1 VSETPRHSLERL
13 RVERALERD
22 LSDRPDIGAGER
34 AALRAQAH
42 AVDIAEAARDAEL
55 ITVAN
60 RGYLELRQ
68 AAGLVAGQAKA
79 PDTLEQLFA
88 QLGPTGAGAGNAA
101 DT

>member
-1 VSETPRHSLERL
+1 VSERRRDTRDRR

-22 LSDRPDIGAGER
+22 LSERRDIGPGER

-42 AVDIAEAARDAEL
+42 AVDLAETACDPEL

-60 RGYLELRQ
+60 RGYLELRES
-68 AAGLVAGQAKA
+68 AGLTAGQAKA
-79 PDTLEQLFA
+79 PDTLEALFA
-88 QLGPTGAGAGNAA
+88 ELAKPSTSDTA